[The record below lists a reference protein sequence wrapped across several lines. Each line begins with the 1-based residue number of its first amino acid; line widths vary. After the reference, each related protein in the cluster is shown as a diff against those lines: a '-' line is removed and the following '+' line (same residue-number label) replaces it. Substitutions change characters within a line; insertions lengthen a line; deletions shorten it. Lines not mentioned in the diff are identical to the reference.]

1 MKFLFLFSQLFII
14 ISSISVPSFTITQID
29 FPHAYCNYSTVNY
42 HFGFIGNIHTNL
54 TKKIYFEFE
63 LAEPSG
69 YIAECSV
76 DPTSEIPVVI
86 YCIVDGYKYDVSHVH
101 DIFLP
106 LEDPSS
112 NEFKFENWNE
122 IVTSSTNNIVHDT
135 NCPYKKVDYAFTF
148 KSSPIKLLG
157 CNGNKTKFSISC
169 TRFNDISEEDDTKLN
184 VYLYF
189 NEPIHRRANCSVDL
203 HSKDT
208 SFNCEI
214 EIYAPKLSI
223 KLNSLSGDEIN
234 DNSTNLKHVHIRGDE
249 VIQTTFDK
257 CEDNSN
263 SSSYNYFISINLYI
277 LGFLLLFLF

>member
-1 MKFLFLFSQLFII
+1 MKFVFLFSQLLII
-14 ISSISVPSFTITQID
+14 ISSISVPSFRITEID

-42 HFGFIGNIHTNL
+42 HFGFIGNLNTNL
-54 TKKIYFEFE
+54 TKDIYFEFE

-76 DPTSEIPVVI
+76 NPKSENPVVI

-101 DIFLP
+101 NIFLP

-112 NEFKFENWNE
+112 NMFIFENWNE
-122 IVTSSTNNIVHDT
+122 IVTNSTNCIVHDT

-148 KSSPIKLLG
+148 KRSPFKFLG
-157 CNGNKTKFSISC
+157 CNGNRTKFSISC
-169 TRFNDISEEDDTKLN
+169 TRYNDIVNGTKLN

-189 NEPIHRRANCSVDL
+189 NEPIHRRANCTVDL
-203 HSKDT
+203 YSKDT
-208 SFNCEI
+208 SFNCEM

-234 DNSTNLKHVHIRGDE
+234 DNSTYLKHVHIRGDE
-249 VIQTTFDK
+249 VILTTFEK
-257 CEDNSN
+257 CEDY
-263 SSSYNYFISINLYI
+263 SSYNYFISINLFI
-277 LGFLLLFLF
+277 SVFLLLFLF

>member
-1 MKFLFLFSQLFII
+1 MKFFFLFSQLFII
-14 ISSISVPSFTITQID
+14 ISSISVPSFTITKID
-29 FPHAYCNYSTVNY
+29 YSQFHCNYSTVNY
-42 HFGFIGNIHTNL
+42 HFGFVGYIHTNL
-54 TKKIYFEFE
+54 TQNIYFEFE

-76 DPTSEIPVVI
+76 DPKSGPVVI
-86 YCIVDGYKYDVSHVH
+86 YCIVDGYKYDISAHH

-122 IVTSSTNNIVHDT
+122 IVRVSTNCIT
-135 NCPYKKVDYAFTF
+135 YTSNCPVIHIDYAFTF

-214 EIYAPKLSI
+214 ELYSPKHTI
-223 KLNSLSGDEIN
+223 KFDSLNGDEIN

-249 VIQTTFDK
+249 LIQTTFEK
-257 CEDNSN
+257 CEDNSHI
-263 SSSYNYFISINLYI
+263 SSYNYFISLNLY
-277 LGFLLLFLF
+277 LSGFLLLFLL